1 MFLLFFFI
9 LNFLFY
15 YIVFKYNIFI
25 KYYYY
30 FFILNFIDNNL
41 NQQLVNENIQD
52 NNYDISG
59 TVNFILKVFIHKN
72 NKYVIFQL

>member
-59 TVNFILKVFIHKN
+59 TLNFILKVFIHKN